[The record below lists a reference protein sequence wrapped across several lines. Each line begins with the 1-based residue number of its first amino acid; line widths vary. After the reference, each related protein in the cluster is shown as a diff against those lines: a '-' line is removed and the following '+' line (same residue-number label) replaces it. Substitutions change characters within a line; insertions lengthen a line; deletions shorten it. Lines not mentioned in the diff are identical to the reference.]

1 MIPCGRLTPISLPA
15 PMSSAG
21 VFVMN
26 KTLTRALVGA
36 SALVVVASANAAAMT
51 LPAELTDALGSV
63 AVIGA
68 GVFAIAVGIK
78 LYKWARGAL

>member
-1 MIPCGRLTPISLPA
+1 
-15 PMSSAG
+15 MS
-21 VFVMN
+21 
-26 KTLTRALVGA
+26 KTFQKVGFGALVL
-36 SALVVVASANAAAMT
+36 SLVGSANAAAMT
-51 LPAELTDALGSV
+51 LPAELTDAVGSV